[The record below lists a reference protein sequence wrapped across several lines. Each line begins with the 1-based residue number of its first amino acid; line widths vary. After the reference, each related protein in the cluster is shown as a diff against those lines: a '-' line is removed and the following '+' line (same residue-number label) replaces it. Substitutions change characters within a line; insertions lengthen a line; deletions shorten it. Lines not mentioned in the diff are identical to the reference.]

1 MAYMTG
7 ITTADSYGEAKQQG
21 ASDVEA
27 ALFALG
33 YTAGEYALLSSDLG

>member
-21 ASDVEA
+21 ASDIEA
-27 ALFALG
+27 SLFALG
-33 YTAGEYALLSSDLG
+33 YSLGEW

>member
-7 ITTADSYGEAKQQG
+7 ITADSYGEAKQQG